1 MKIMSK
7 LLLPTFCGMALF
19 ASVANAAGTDI
30 PVSNMPISVF
40 ADSMLHSSAEGH
52 SLSEVKETL
61 KLGTKASASEN
72 KSKFMAAFDPSFK
85 FGGYVVGKAT
95 VTDQSDKTHSGFDLR
110 LIRLYMNG
118 YAFKDFFYRIQFE
131 ASGQPKQ
138 DNGPRVLDAFVE
150 WQHWKELRVKLG
162 QFKRSFTFENP
173 MSPWEIGWGVFS
185 QLSNKLAG
193 ISVDR
198 NGAHKSG
205 GRDVGLQIQGDL
217 LAAKDGRHWF
227 HYQVGFFNG
236 QGINHS
242 DKDNFKDIIGGLWV
256 NPCKN
261 LRIGWFGW
269 SGKYTNENYKAIDPL
284 SLKRVKRVRW
294 SAGIDYEHD
303 WVVRGEYG
311 HSVGGVVTNSL
322 ASDRADSWYATVGA
336 PVTKNLKLYCRWD
349 CYREAKQWNNLVANY
364 GLAANWRLAKNF
376 MLQLNYY
383 LTNNRTIRDK
393 YYNTAELQVY
403 ARF

>member
-1 MKIMSK
+1 
-7 LLLPTFCGMALF
+7 MA
-19 ASVANAAGTDI
+19 V
-30 PVSNMPISVF
+30 
-40 ADSMLHSSAEGH
+40 
-52 SLSEVKETL
+52 
-61 KLGTKASASEN
+61 
-72 KSKFMAAFDPSFK
+72 
-85 FGGYVVGKAT
+85 
-95 VTDQSDKTHSGFDLR
+95 
-110 LIRLYMNG
+110 
-118 YAFKDFFYRIQFE
+118 
-131 ASGQPKQ
+131 
-138 DNGPRVLDAFVE
+138 
-150 WQHWKELRVKLG
+150 
-162 QFKRSFTFENP
+162 
-173 MSPWEIGWGVFS
+173 
-185 QLSNKLAG
+185 
-193 ISVDR
+193 
-198 NGAHKSG
+198 
-205 GRDVGLQIQGDL
+205 
-217 LAAKDGRHWF
+217 KDGRHWF
-227 HYQVGFFNG
+227 HYQVGLFNG

-269 SGKYTNENYKAIDPL
+269 SGKYTNENYKATDPL

-311 HSVGGVVTNSL
+311 HSVGGVVTNRL
-322 ASDRADSWYATVGA
+322 ASERADSWYATVGA
-336 PVTKNLKLYCRWD
+336 PVMKNLKLYCRWD

-376 MLQLNYY
+376 MLQFNYY